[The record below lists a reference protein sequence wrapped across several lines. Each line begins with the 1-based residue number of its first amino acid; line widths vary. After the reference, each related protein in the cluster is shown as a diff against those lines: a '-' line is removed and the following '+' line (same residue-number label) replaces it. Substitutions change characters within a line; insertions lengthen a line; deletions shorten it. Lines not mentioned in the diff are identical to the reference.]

1 MKRNTLRKKTRMKR
15 RRQNKKTKRMRGG
28 NVDDQKSVD
37 FNPNFA
43 YDAKQM
49 GGVNQMRGLYQMGG
63 VNQMGGLYQMGG
75 QNLGAGCP
83 DPNFSIYNTNEL
95 SLFPYRPI

>member
-15 RRQNKKTKRMRGG
+15 RKQNKKTRRIRRMRGG
-28 NVDDQKSVD
+28 FIDDQKSVD
-37 FNPNFA
+37 FNPNLA
-43 YDAKQM
+43 YDAK
-49 GGVNQMRGLYQMGG
+49 
-63 VNQMGGLYQMGG
+63 QMGG

-95 SLFPYRPI
+95 SLFPYRPT

>member
-37 FNPNFA
+37 FNPNLA

-49 GGVNQMRGLYQMGG
+49 GGVKQMR
-63 VNQMGGLYQMGG
+63 GLYQMGG

-83 DPNFSIYNTNEL
+83 DPNFSIYNTNQL
-95 SLFPYRPI
+95 SLFPYRPT